1 MLIVKSLV
9 SPRRSNKVDA
19 GGELSCAEYYQF
31 IKQQIDH
38 QDNLVNQRVIWQ
50 IIAQA
55 FFFGAYASLMNAPK
69 EAKGPL
75 FDAEQRLLLWLLPLA
90 GLLAGLLTYVGIVSS
105 LKTIRYLRMLYDD
118 YSHGKAP
125 TDRSSRLYP
134 PMQGPPHLR
143 RWASLAPILMPI
155 LFALTWLI
163 VLGRLI
169 LATLA

>member
-1 MLIVKSLV
+1 MRSEQV
-9 SPRRSNKVDA
+9 SEA
-19 GGELSCAEYYQF
+19 GELSCAEYYQF

-55 FFFGAYASLMNAPK
+55 FFFGAYATLMNAPK

-75 FDAEQRLLLWLLPLA
+75 FDAEQRLLLWVLPMA

-105 LKTIRYLRMLYDD
+105 LKTIGYLRKLYDE

-125 TDRSSRLYP
+125 TDPSSRLYP
-134 PMQGPPHLR
+134 PMQGPSHLR
-143 RWASLAPILMPI
+143 RWASVAPILMPI
-155 LFALTWLI
+155 VFALTWVV

-169 LATLA
+169 LAVLA

>member
-1 MLIVKSLV
+1 
-9 SPRRSNKVDA
+9 VDEV
-19 GGELSCAEYYQF
+19 GELSRAEYYQF

-90 GLLAGLLTYVGIVSS
+90 GLLAGVLTYVGILSS
-105 LKTIRYLRMLYDD
+105 LKTIDYLRKLYDE

-125 TDRSSRLYP
+125 TDPSSRLYP

-155 LFALTWLI
+155 VFALTWLI
-163 VLGRLI
+163 VFGRLI
-169 LATLA
+169 LAVLA